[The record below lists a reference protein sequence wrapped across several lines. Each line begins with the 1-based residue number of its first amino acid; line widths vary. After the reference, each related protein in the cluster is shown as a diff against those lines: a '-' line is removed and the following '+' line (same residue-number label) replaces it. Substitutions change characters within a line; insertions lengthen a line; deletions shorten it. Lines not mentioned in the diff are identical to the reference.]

1 MKKLIL
7 YIAAIMAAGLPAVAA
22 DNAADSATVHFR
34 QSRTALIY
42 DYRDNGAALDRLA
55 AELADTT
62 LRLSPRIRVVGSA
75 SPEGTVRFN
84 RYLSEKR
91 AQRIYDY
98 FASRALASDSVH
110 FVYTGRNW
118 SGLRRMVEADSGVP
132 CRAEVLGV
140 LGDITAG
147 RYDEAS
153 AMQRLRAIGGG
164 QPYIYMYHRLFPALR
179 AATIYVD
186 FDAPVQPVMLPPVMP
201 AAHFPRFA
209 TPQPGSPLAVA
220 LPTPGKPF
228 YMALKTNMLFDAL
241 ALPNIGAEFY
251 IGRNW
256 SVQANWMY
264 GWWDTDRIHRYWRAY
279 GGELGVR
286 RWFGSK
292 AAAKPLTGHHV
303 GLYAGIVTYDF
314 EFGGTGI
321 MGGKPRGTLWD
332 RCNRYAGIEY
342 GYSLHVAR
350 RINIDFTIGFGYLGG
365 KYLKYDPLG
374 SKYVWKSTHR
384 LNWVGPT
391 KAEISLVWLIGRGNY
406 NERKGGLK

>member
-7 YIAAIMAAGLPAVAA
+7 YIAVMMVAGLTAA
-22 DNAADSATVHFR
+22 AEGQTADSATVHFH
-34 QSRTALIY
+34 QSRTALLY
-42 DYRDNGAALDRLA
+42 DFMDNGAALDRLA
-55 AELADTT
+55 AELADST
-62 LRLSPRIRVVGSA
+62 LQLSPHIRVVGSA

-118 SGLRRMVEADSGVP
+118 SGLRSMVEADSAVP
-132 CRAEVLGV
+132 CREEVLGE
-140 LGDITAG
+140 LDNIIAG
-147 RYDEAS
+147 KYDENTALL
-153 AMQRLRAIGGG
+153 RLRTIGGG

-179 AATIYVD
+179 AATIFID
-186 FDAPVQPVMLPPVMP
+186 FESPVQPVVLPPYMP
-201 AAHFPRFA
+201 AVHFPRFSA
-209 TPQPGSPLAVA
+209 PQPGMPLAVA
-220 LPTPGKPF
+220 LPAPKKPF
-228 YMALKTNMLFDAL
+228 YMALKTNMIFDAL

-251 IGRNW
+251 LGRGW
-256 SVQANWMY
+256 SAQAQWMY
-264 GWWDTDRIHRYWRAY
+264 GWWDTDPSHRYWRAY
-279 GGELGVR
+279 GGELGLR
-286 RWFGSK
+286 RWFGSR

-303 GLYAGIVTYDF
+303 GVYAGIVTYDF

-342 GYSLHVAR
+342 GYSLPVGR
-350 RINIDFTIGFGYLGG
+350 RINIDFTLGFGYLGG

-384 LNWVGPT
+384 LNWIGPT